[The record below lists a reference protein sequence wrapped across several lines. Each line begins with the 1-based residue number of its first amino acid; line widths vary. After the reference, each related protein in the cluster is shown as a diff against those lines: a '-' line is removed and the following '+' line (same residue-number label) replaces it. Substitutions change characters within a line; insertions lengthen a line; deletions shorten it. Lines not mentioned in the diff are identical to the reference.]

1 VNGAPSLE
9 LLSRFRAAIAE
20 GLGLTVEETR
30 LGALGELLLGRAAAR
45 RLSVPAYLERLESAL
60 DGEELRTLAS
70 ELTVGETYFFRH
82 REQFEALRS
91 IVLSEFAQPG
101 RQAPR
106 VLSAGCSSGEEPYS
120 IAMLLREL
128 LPEREVVVSALD
140 INAGFL
146 GRARE
151 GRYSA
156 WSLREMSDA
165 SVSRWLTP
173 AGKGYVVA
181 EVIRRSVAF
190 ISGNLTR
197 NDSEL
202 FRPRSYDVIFC
213 RNVLMY
219 FTPEQR
225 HGALERLTNA
235 LVPGGHL
242 FLGSAET
249 LRGESHDFHLCHTHG
264 AFYYRRKT
272 DAERAAAP
280 PPSRPA
286 QRLGFIADAFA
297 VDPAGPPRDAEP
309 PSETWVDDIGRAAE
323 RIAALSRNVPTS
335 SGVMQSLGK
344 VSGWT
349 RSEFRAPLELLHE
362 ERFGHALEHVRALP
376 AHASQDP
383 DALLLEAV
391 LLSSEGKL
399 TDAERSAQRLLELD
413 ELNAGAHYVL
423 ALCAAGSGKLEEAT
437 RNDRIA
443 IYLDPAFA
451 MPHLHLGLMLR
462 KTGETRAASQ
472 ELARAQTLLE
482 REDSARI
489 LLFGGGFGRSALL
502 ELCAAE
508 LCAAELAAAGAGR

>member
-1 VNGAPSLE
+1 MNGAPSLE

-20 GLGLTVEETR
+20 GFGLTVEETR
-30 LGALGELLLGRAAAR
+30 LGALGELLLARAQAR
-45 RLSVPAYLERLESAL
+45 RLSPAAYLERMESRL
-60 DGEELRTLAS
+60 DPEELRILAG

-91 IVLSEFAQPG
+91 IVLTEHAQPG
-101 RQAPR
+101 RQGPR

-128 LPEREVVVSALD
+128 LPERELVVSALD

-146 GRARE
+146 ARARE

-156 WSLREMSDA
+156 WSLREMSE
-165 SVSRWLTP
+165 SNVSRWLSP
-173 AGKGYVVA
+173 VGKGYVVA
-181 EVIRRSVAF
+181 DAIRRSVAF
-190 ISGNLTR
+190 MSGNLCRT
-197 NDSEL
+197 DPEL

-225 HGALERLTNA
+225 HGALQRLTSA
-235 LVPGGHL
+235 LVPGGYL

-249 LRGESHDFHLCHTHG
+249 LRGESHDYHLCHTHG
-264 AFYYRRKT
+264 AFYYRRKS
-272 DAERAAAP
+272 DAERAETAAATRTLP
-280 PPSRPA
+280 P
-286 QRLGFIADAFA
+286 LGFIADAFA
-297 VDPAGPPRDAEP
+297 VQPPPGLEPAGE
-309 PSETWVDDIGRAAE
+309 SWVDDIGRAAA
-323 RIAALSRNVPTS
+323 RIAALANQAPTHAASSRAE
-335 SGVMQSLGK
+335 GAR
-344 VSGWT
+344 WA
-349 RSEFRAPLELLHE
+349 RSDLRAPLELLHE
-362 ERFGHALEHVRALP
+362 ERFGHALEHVRATP
-376 AHASQDP
+376 AHASRDP

-391 LLSSEGKL
+391 LLASDGKL
-399 TDAERSAQRLLELD
+399 AEAERSAQRLLELD

-462 KTGETRAASQ
+462 KTGEPQAAGQ

-489 LLFGGGFGRSALL
+489 LLFGGGFGRAALL

-508 LCAAELAAAGAGR
+508 LAAVGAGR

>member
-9 LLSRFRAAIAE
+9 LLSKFRAAIAD
-20 GLGLTVEETR
+20 GLGLTVEESR
-30 LGALGELLLGRAAAR
+30 LGALGELLLERASAR
-45 RLSVPAYLERLESAL
+45 RLSVPAYVERLDGKL
-60 DGEELRTLAS
+60 DAEELRNLAS
-70 ELTVGETYFFRH
+70 TLTVGETYFFRH
-82 REQFEALRS
+82 REQFEALRA
-91 IVLSEFAQPG
+91 IVLSQYAQPG
-101 RQAPR
+101 RQGPR

-128 LPEREVVVSALD
+128 LPERELVVSALD
-140 INAGFL
+140 VNAGFL

-181 EVIRRSVAF
+181 ELIRRSVAF
-190 ISGNLTR
+190 VSGNLCR
-197 NDSEL
+197 SDSEL
-202 FRPRSYDVIFC
+202 LRAHSYDVIFC

-219 FTPEQR
+219 FTAEQR
-225 HGALERLTNA
+225 RSALERLTNA
-235 LVPGGHL
+235 LVPGGYL

-264 AFYYRRKT
+264 AFYYRRKS
-272 DAERAAAP
+272 DDERAAAG
-280 PPSRPA
+280 PA
-286 QRLGFIADAFA
+286 SSPRRLGFVADAFA
-297 VDPAGPPRDAEP
+297 VEP
-309 PSETWVDDIGRAAE
+309 GASARVQRETWVDDIGKAAE
-323 RIAALSRNVPTS
+323 RIAALASRSP
-335 SGVMQSLGK
+335 SGASEAGAGTALGW
-344 VSGWT
+344 S
-349 RSEFRAPLELLHE
+349 RSDFSTPLELLHE
-362 ERFGHALEHVRALP
+362 ERFGPALEHVRALP
-376 AHASQDP
+376 AHASGDP

-391 LLSSEGKL
+391 LLASDGKL
-399 TDAERSAQRLLELD
+399 AEAERSAQHLLELD

-423 ALCAAGSGKLEEAT
+423 ALCAAGAGKLDEAT

-451 MPHLHLGLMLR
+451 MPHLHLGLVLR
-462 KTGETRAASQ
+462 KTGEPLAARQ
-472 ELARAQTLLE
+472 ELSRAQALLE

-508 LCAAELAAAGAGR
+508 LAAAGVSR